1 MCTTSIG
8 RANLEGCGQFGG
20 INTLSVSIHN
30 TVHEDGGIFTS
41 RRGEDYNQ
49 ETRVEHYK
57 PFKVMRE
64 TKGSLCS

>member
-41 RRGEDYNQ
+41 IRGEDFNQ
-49 ETRVEHYK
+49 GIGVEHYK
-57 PFKVMRE
+57 SFKLIKE
-64 TKGSLCS
+64 TNISPRS